1 MSKQEGPHEAVKQ
14 AVMPEPGKP
23 SSRLQIATQWVTFLS
38 FFFVVM
44 TPITYFIGR
53 AYHDGW
59 YDALNLDGGLFPLDT
74 AAMLTQGFVVAG
86 DGLAK
91 LAVAIVH
98 ALGMHFILLLSVVL
112 TAALTWATCKWL
124 GHRADERSASKP
136 KKPTQ
141 DQSVRQRSLRYLT
154 VNSILVVLIGLFGI
168 YELVFVLTLGY
179 LVVTQPFYQLGKY
192 EAQEKAATDFE
203 KSSMVTVKTSAG
215 DVKFRELGCGPQ
227 FCALWGNKHA
237 SFAPVSAITWGDT
250 QAPGK

>member
-1 MSKQEGPHEAVKQ
+1 MFKSEGPHEAVKQ
-14 AVMPEPGKP
+14 AVMAEPGKP
-23 SSRLQIATQWVTFLS
+23 PSRLQIATQWVTFLS

-91 LAVAIVH
+91 LATAIVH
-98 ALGMHFILLLSVVL
+98 ALATHFLLLLSVVL
-112 TAALTWATCKWL
+112 TAALTWATGKWME
-124 GHRADERSASKP
+124 HRLDKRNTSKS
-136 KKPTQ
+136 KKPAQ
-141 DQSVRQRSLRYLT
+141 DQHVRQRSLRFLT
-154 VNSILVVLIGLFGI
+154 INSILVVLIGVFGI

-179 LVVTQPFYQLGKY
+179 IVVTQPFYQLGKY
-192 EAQEKAATDFE
+192 EAQEKASTDFE
-203 KSSMVTVKTSAG
+203 KSPMVTVKTSTG

-227 FCALWGNKHA
+227 FCALWGNKRA
-237 SFAPVSAITWGDT
+237 SFAPVSTITWGD
-250 QAPGK
+250 APSSGK